1 MPDTALPFESFIV
14 APPAVALIEETER
27 SLDVASFSAT
37 VVVKTI
43 PVDPEP
49 LAYVATSLL
58 DRVMVGEP
66 VTVTASLY
74 VQVIEIA
81 SPTP

>member
-1 MPDTALPFESFIV
+1 M
-14 APPAVALIEETER
+14 APPAVVSIEDTDR
-27 SLDVASFSAT
+27 SLDAVSPEAT

-43 PVDPEP
+43 PVEPDP

-58 DRVMVGEP
+58 DRVMVGDP

-74 VQVIEIA
+74 VHVMEIA
-81 SPTP
+81 SPMA